1 LKPPRGGFV
10 GAGVGAGVGFEAE
23 DAVDVGYIVSLTDGW
38 MALSMKSDVV
48 KKKSRKREKDCY
60 ATTKRREFRVE

>member
-23 DAVDVGYIVSLTDGW
+23 DAVDVGYIVSLMGGRVTLW
-38 MALSMKSDVV
+38 MKSV
-48 KKKSRKREKDCY
+48 
-60 ATTKRREFRVE
+60 